1 MSHADFFA
9 ADFYAD
15 SSTDS
20 GGDLLESP
28 PPQPGSPPPR
38 PIDISIVP
46 DDLTAYPED
55 MVDQSTILDE
65 IIGNRIHEKSPDQR
79 FNDLEPEPLKL
90 SLLQRYYER
99 GQRKN
104 AVDLLSTRHVIEID
118 DAFRVPLGTG
128 EVLMN
133 TDDTRID
140 YNLTVANCIGLSSLL
155 PNRASDHRFA
165 FKMDLDKQPY
175 TFKGKHGMLGF
186 DPAGSMLFI
195 GHCGNDEV
203 FLAMAPNEFLRGY
216 TVPCP
221 PGHSTASSVMSRR
234 HYRQVLMMII
244 HFLARL
250 PDHAFLN
257 PRSVYLQDLESL
269 SPNFEFVTETM
280 YVFLFHLVS
289 ECLTDFFFL

>member
-9 ADFYAD
+9 ADFFAD

-20 GGDLLESP
+20 GGDLLKSP

-38 PIDISIVP
+38 PINISIVP

-65 IIGNRIHEKSPDQR
+65 IIRNRIHEKSPDQC

-90 SLLQRYYER
+90 SLLRRYYKR

-118 DAFRVPLGTG
+118 DTFRIPLGIG

-155 PNRASDHRFA
+155 PNRVSDHRFT

-175 TFKGKHGMLGF
+175 TL
-186 DPAGSMLFI
+186 
-195 GHCGNDEV
+195 
-203 FLAMAPNEFLRGY
+203 
-216 TVPCP
+216 
-221 PGHSTASSVMSRR
+221 
-234 HYRQVLMMII
+234 
-244 HFLARL
+244 
-250 PDHAFLN
+250 
-257 PRSVYLQDLESL
+257 
-269 SPNFEFVTETM
+269 
-280 YVFLFHLVS
+280 
-289 ECLTDFFFL
+289 